1 MKVGFARFLLL
12 AGLLGAAS
20 PALALSPASY
30 AGETSQGTRVAL
42 RLSPGRRVALR
53 IYYRVSCSDGR
64 APRTTYTNISG
75 ARLARGRFA
84 AAGVYKGSLDGSTN
98 DYRIRGVVTSAG
110 AHGTFSLHA
119 TTTTQV
125 HCRSGTVTW
134 SARRS

>member
-20 PALALSPASY
+20 PALALSPARY

-42 RLSPGRRVALR
+42 RLSPARRVTLR

-64 APRTTYTNISG
+64 KPRMTYTNISG
-75 ARLARGRFA
+75 ARLAHGRFA
-84 AAGVYKGSLDGSTN
+84 AAGIYKGSLDGSTN

-110 AHGTFSLHA
+110 AHGIFSLHA
-119 TTTTQV
+119 TTTRQV

-134 SARRS
+134 TARRS